1 VRELRIDGR
10 RIADDT
16 PCFVIA
22 EIGHNHQGSVER
34 ARELVRAAHEA
45 GVDAVKLQKRD
56 NRRLYTRALYD
67 SPYDNENSFGPTYGA
82 HREAL
87 ELDRDAYV
95 TLRDEATF
103 LEPVFRRAGDPF
115 VLVAHSYGAAVAL
128 VAAASLPGRISAL
141 ALYEPTLFA
150 LLDQESPAP
159 NDADRIRQAAAL
171 AAAALDAGN
180 PDRAAAYFI
189 DYWMGDGAWERTPE
203 ARKPSI
209 AASVSHIRQWESAL
223 STEPTPLSAF
233 AALDIPVLYMT
244 GTESPASSRSVA
256 RLLLSVLPNAQHVE
270 FEGLGHMGPVTHAD
284 SVNDVICRFIESTVS
299 ATNR

>member
-1 VRELRIDGR
+1 MQDAQLM
-10 RIADDT
+10 AT
-16 PCFVIA
+16 PYF
-22 EIGHNHQGSVER
+22 R
-34 ARELVRAAHEA
+34 EA
-45 GVDAVKLQKRD
+45 GTGPGVVCLHANASSSSQW
-56 NRRLYTRALYD
+56 RALTDRLAVRFHVLAPD
-67 SPYDNENSFGPTYGA
+67 SLGA
-82 HREAL
+82 GKSG
-87 ELDRDAYV
+87 DWPDAGRV

-159 NDADRIRQAAAL
+159 NDADGIRQAAAL
-171 AAAALDAGN
+171 AGAALDAGN
-180 PDRAAAYFI
+180 PDHAAAYFI
-189 DYWMGDGAWERTPE
+189 DYWMGDGVWERTPE

>member
-1 VRELRIDGR
+1 MQDAQLM
-10 RIADDT
+10 AT
-16 PCFVIA
+16 PYF
-22 EIGHNHQGSVER
+22 R
-34 ARELVRAAHEA
+34 EA
-45 GVDAVKLQKRD
+45 GTGPGVVCLHANASSSSQW
-56 NRRLYTRALYD
+56 RALTDRLAVRFHVLAPD
-67 SPYDNENSFGPTYGA
+67 SLGA
-82 HREAL
+82 GKSG
-87 ELDRDAYV
+87 DWPDAGRV

-159 NDADRIRQAAAL
+159 NDADGIRQAAAL
-171 AAAALDAGN
+171 AGAALDAGN
-180 PDRAAAYFI
+180 PDSAAAYFI
-189 DYWMGDGAWERTPE
+189 DYWMGDGVWERTPE

>member
-1 VRELRIDGR
+1 MQDAQLM
-10 RIADDT
+10 AT
-16 PCFVIA
+16 PFF
-22 EIGHNHQGSVER
+22 R
-34 ARELVRAAHEA
+34 EA
-45 GVDAVKLQKRD
+45 GTGPGVVCLHSNASSSSQWRTLMDRLAGRFHVLAPDSLGAGKSNDWPAAARATLQGEV
-56 NRRLYTRALYD
+56 A
-67 SPYDNENSFGPTYGA
+67 
-82 HREAL
+82 
-87 ELDRDAYV
+87 
-95 TLRDEATF
+95 F
-103 LEPVFRRAGDPF
+103 LEPVFQRAGDPF

-159 NDADRIRQAAAL
+159 NDADGIRQAAAL
-171 AAAALDAGN
+171 AGVALDAGN

-189 DYWMGDGAWERTPE
+189 DYWMGDGAWARTPE

-233 AALDIPVLYMT
+233 SALDIPVLYMT

-270 FEGLGHMGPVTHAD
+270 FDGIGHMGPMTHAET
-284 SVNDVICRFIESTVS
+284 VNDAICRFVESTVI
-299 ATNR
+299 TKGE

>member
-1 VRELRIDGR
+1 MNHMQDAQLM
-10 RIADDT
+10 AT
-16 PCFVIA
+16 PYF
-22 EIGHNHQGSVER
+22 R
-34 ARELVRAAHEA
+34 EA
-45 GVDAVKLQKRD
+45 GTGPGVVCLHANASSSSQW
-56 NRRLYTRALYD
+56 RALTDRLAVRFHVLAPD
-67 SPYDNENSFGPTYGA
+67 SLGA
-82 HREAL
+82 GKSG
-87 ELDRDAYV
+87 DWPDAGRV

-159 NDADRIRQAAAL
+159 NDADGIRQAAAL
-171 AAAALDAGN
+171 AGAALDAGN
-180 PDRAAAYFI
+180 PDSAAAYFI
-189 DYWMGDGAWERTPE
+189 DYWMGDGTWERTPE

>member
-1 VRELRIDGR
+1 MQDAQLM
-10 RIADDT
+10 AT
-16 PCFVIA
+16 PYF
-22 EIGHNHQGSVER
+22 R
-34 ARELVRAAHEA
+34 EA
-45 GVDAVKLQKRD
+45 GTGPGVVCLHANASSSSQW
-56 NRRLYTRALYD
+56 RALTDRLAVRFHVLAPD
-67 SPYDNENSFGPTYGA
+67 SLGA
-82 HREAL
+82 GKSG
-87 ELDRDAYV
+87 DWPDAGRV

-159 NDADRIRQAAAL
+159 NDADGIRQAAAL
-171 AAAALDAGN
+171 AGAALDAGN

-189 DYWMGDGAWERTPE
+189 DYWMGEGTWERNPE